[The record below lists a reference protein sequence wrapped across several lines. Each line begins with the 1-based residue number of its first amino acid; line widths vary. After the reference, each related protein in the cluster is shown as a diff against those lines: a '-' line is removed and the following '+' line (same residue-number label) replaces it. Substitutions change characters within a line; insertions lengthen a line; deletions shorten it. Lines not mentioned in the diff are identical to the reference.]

1 MFRPSLNTTP
11 TNYFQQHKTVRT
23 NMSNTFNTPTLYAHD
38 KSKRI
43 KVWKGSVF
51 DDGDKSVIT
60 FEFGL
65 EHGKKQVQTK
75 DITQGKNIGKMNET
89 TPFEQAVKDVE
100 SKMNKKIDSGYGE
113 DRNNIRT
120 PILPML
126 AQKYSDRKHK
136 IKYPCIVQ
144 PKIDGV
150 RMTCRLNKYG
160 VIEMFTR
167 KGKQFTPMG
176 KMKKELQNII
186 KSLHFK
192 RNPSLR
198 PSTWDT
204 LYLDGE
210 LTSNELTFQQLA
222 GIVRNSKSTEEQL
235 DKVYY
240 TVFDCFDTKR
250 PNWTFGQR
258 WDLITSNWD
267 LLNTDYTDVMYFEEV
282 DKESQIV
289 TFHHQVSIKD
299 GFEGTI
305 IRNIDSLYQLNHR
318 SADLLKFKDFLDD
331 EYEIVGYTEGTGT
344 DKGCVIWTCKTEN
357 DQSFSVRPRGTV
369 LERQGYFQNGDEWI
383 GSKLTVRYQE
393 LTDDGIPRFPVGIT
407 IRNYE

>member
-1 MFRPSLNTTP
+1 
-11 TNYFQQHKTVRT
+11 
-23 NMSNTFNTPTLYAHD
+23 MSNTYNTPTLYAYD

-43 KVWKGSVF
+43 KMWKGSVT
-51 DDGDKSVIT
+51 DEGDKSVIT

-65 EHGKKQVQTK
+65 ETGKKQIQKK
-75 DITQGKNIGKMNET
+75 DITTGKNIGRSNET

-100 SKMNKKIDSGYGE
+100 SKMNKKMDSGYCE
-113 DRNNIRT
+113 DRDNIKI
-120 PILPML
+120 PVLPML
-126 AQKYSDRKHK
+126 AQKWTERKHN

-160 VIEMFTR
+160 HVEMFTR

-192 RNPSLR
+192 RNSSLR
-198 PSTWDT
+198 PSSWDT

-258 WDLITSNWD
+258 WELITSNWD
-267 LLNTDYTDVMYFEEV
+267 LLNTDYTDVMYYEEV
-282 DKESQIV
+282 DKESQII
-289 TFHHQVSIKD
+289 TFHHQVSLKD

-305 IRNIDSLYQLNHR
+305 IRNIDSYYQLNHR

-344 DKGCVIWTCKTEN
+344 DKGCVIWECKTDN
-357 DQSFSVRPRGTV
+357 DQRFSVRPRGTV
-369 LERQGYFQNGDEWI
+369 LERQGYFQNGDDWI